1 MKRNSILNLSGIAA
15 LTTQQ
20 GDFFL
25 GAMKYAMLIHVIFAP
40 TYALAADCHG
50 PRFQFCKNCDTQI
63 SLTVNKNIGCTLFIH
78 RSEGYEALNIVG
90 RPKHGK
96 VGIEERSRP
105 RPGKNSYAAHISYVP
120 QSGFSGIV
128 RTYCTPSFSAALVDM
143 KPTPMLPSTSD
154 DRDLVGPTAETLTR
168 PCLRPTRRVV
178 RVAGSS
184 ASSSV

>member
-20 GDFFL
+20 RDFFL

-120 QSGFSGIV
+120 QSGFSGIDSYVLHAVFFSGAGRYETNANVTLNV
-128 RTYCTPSFSAALVDM
+128 R
-143 KPTPMLPSTSD
+143 
-154 DRDLVGPTAETLTR
+154 
-168 PCLRPTRRVV
+168 
-178 RVAGSS
+178 
-184 ASSSV
+184 